1 MLERHEKVNKKKRQK
16 LFLGKVKWER
26 EEEWT
31 SRGQL
36 AHDGVDYPS
45 SLFFPFLFHRF
56 FFRFYLFVFGTVI
69 LSVVLST
76 RRCKIPAIVSLKRV
90 VAANVARHVGVEVS
104 WFQPIAKSPKKLV
117 LFFFLVFLLLCVV
130 VISPLRPVVGGV
142 WRAHIGLTRDAFFPP
157 RPWGRNSGRVI
168 HF

>member
-117 LFFFLVFLLLCVV
+117 LFFFGFPFAVCCSYFAFTTCRWRSVARPYRPDERC
-130 VISPLRPVVGGV
+130 IFPAPTLRP
-142 WRAHIGLTRDAFFPP
+142 
-157 RPWGRNSGRVI
+157 
-168 HF
+168 